1 MESNIYG
8 NKNSNNNCDIH
19 QKNEKENDS
28 IKQVSDLNTLD
39 SLEKKIETKKNKS
52 DKNLMYSEY
61 KENLSQNIPKNNNS
75 DNMNQDINKIDSI
88 VSNKGKNKEITND
101 LEKEQNEETDDI
113 CVKRIINVEITTKIK
128 DFLENFAQE
137 KEKIL
142 KWCNENKSLYSN
154 KINEKTLNIFFDES
168 ENINNIIL
176 KGNNINLD
184 ILNLLLYFYNLYCT
198 NINKEKVNAHEIMEN
213 SSITYRGIYENINKN
228 STSFKNLLK
237 EEKKYKK
244 LIGEATQINEFFSN
258 YKKTIPYG
266 INIIIGIFLTFLSGY
281 YGSLLVG
288 ITKFTT
294 RLICGIVFS
303 YITLIIE
310 VIIFIVINEKMS
322 KLKKGQKRL
331 SSNYSLYKKLYFP
344 KNVNDKGKIQKL
356 KQVDKQIAVK
366 QRKKI

>member
-213 SSITYRGIYENINKN
+213 SSITCK
-228 STSFKNLLK
+228 LL
-237 EEKKYKK
+237 
-244 LIGEATQINEFFSN
+244 
-258 YKKTIPYG
+258 
-266 INIIIGIFLTFLSGY
+266 
-281 YGSLLVG
+281 
-288 ITKFTT
+288 
-294 RLICGIVFS
+294 
-303 YITLIIE
+303 
-310 VIIFIVINEKMS
+310 
-322 KLKKGQKRL
+322 QKWL
-331 SSNYSLYKKLYFP
+331 F
-344 KNVNDKGKIQKL
+344 
-356 KQVDKQIAVK
+356 
-366 QRKKI
+366 

>member
-1 MESNIYG
+1 MENSIYG
-8 NKNSNNNCDIH
+8 NTNSKNNCDIY
-19 QKNEKENDS
+19 QKNEKKNNDS
-28 IKQVSDLNTLD
+28 AKQVIDLNDLD
-39 SLEKKIETKKNKS
+39 NLEEKRKIKN
-52 DKNLMYSEY
+52 DKNLIYNKEY
-61 KENLSQNIPKNNNS
+61 LSQNNTKNNNL
-75 DNMNQDINKIDSI
+75 DNMNEDINKIDS
-88 VSNKGKNKEITND
+88 VVNNKRKDNKIMDD

-113 CVKRIINVEITTKIK
+113 YVKRIINVEITTKIK
-128 DFLENFAQE
+128 NFLEIFAQE

-154 KINEKTLNIFFDES
+154 KINEKTLNIFFDKLK
-168 ENINNIIL
+168 NINQIL
-176 KGNNINLD
+176 KENNINID

-198 NINKEKVNAHEIMEN
+198 NINKEKINAHDLMAN
-213 SSITYRGIYENINKN
+213 SSITYRGIYENINEN
-228 STSFKNLLK
+228 SASFKNLLK

-244 LIGEATQINEFFSN
+244 LIGETTQINEFFSN

-310 VIIFIVINEKMS
+310 VIIFIIINEKMS
-322 KLKKGQKRL
+322 KLKKGQKRM
-331 SSNYSLYKKLYFP
+331 SSNYSLYKKLHFS
-344 KNVNDKGKIQKL
+344 KKVNDKGKIEEL
-356 KQVDKQIAVK
+356 KKADKQTAIK
-366 QRKKI
+366 QRRNI